1 MTLFGSVPS
10 SMPPVPAMNTKKK
23 AKKKM
28 SAKQQAKENA
38 LNVSGV
44 DEHIEALNALLNWR
58 MQRVWLLPWYV

>member
-44 DEHIEALNALLNWR
+44 DEHIEALNALLN
-58 MQRVWLLPWYV
+58 